1 MKKKSQENIKIKKT
15 YFWNITANFN
25 FRYRCIKKRK

>member
-1 MKKKSQENIKIKKT
+1 MKKKSGKYKKKKT